1 MKRVTFLREV
11 GGHQAGDTI
20 ELDDASA
27 QWLLE
32 RPGYVEDAAPEDE
45 GSSYHDELANTD
57 PDHHGAVTTAPVVDG
72 MPQPPVIDGTKV
84 EDDEDDEPAAFDPGT
99 HTVDEVRAYLASLS
113 DDDPGLAERDR
124 VLQLERSGAK
134 RKSLLDG

>member
-11 GGHQAGDTI
+11 GGHQAGDTV

-27 QWLLE
+27 QWLLD
-32 RPGYVEDAAPEDE
+32 RPGYVEDAEPEGD
-45 GSSYHDELANTD
+45 GSSHHDELANTD

-72 MPQPPVIDGTKV
+72 VPQPPVIDGTNV
-84 EDDEDDEPAAFDPGT
+84 EDDEQDGFDPGQ
-99 HTVDEVRAYLASLS
+99 HTVDEVRAYLAGLS

-134 RKSLLDG
+134 RKSLLDV